1 MDNIVL
7 GYDDTDASQRALARA
22 AELAQALH
30 AKLTVISVAP
40 LLAGAARSA
49 GPTDSADSPARHSA
63 ELRAA
68 RAYLEG
74 QGISA
79 DYDQPIGEPA
89 DAIIDLAARAN
100 ADLIVVGTREPSTL
114 ARLFGQSVSESIT
127 HKARC
132 DVMVVH

>member
-22 AELAQALH
+22 AQLAEALH

-40 LLAGAARSA
+40 LLAGAGRST
-49 GPTDSADSPARHSA
+49 GPTDSADSPARHAA
-63 ELRAA
+63 ELHQA

-74 QGISA
+74 RGITA
-79 DYDQPIGEPA
+79 DYEEPVGDPA
-89 DAIIDLAARAN
+89 DAIIDLAGRAH

-114 ARLFGQSVSESIT
+114 ARLFGQSVSETIT

-132 DVMVVH
+132 DVLVVH

>member
-22 AELAQALH
+22 AEVVQAFH

-40 LLAGAARSA
+40 LLAGAGRSA

-63 ELRAA
+63 ELQEA
-68 RAYLEG
+68 RSYLEG
-74 QGISA
+74 QGITA
-79 DYDQPIGEPA
+79 DYEEPVGDPA
-89 DAIIDLAARAN
+89 DAIIDLAGRAN
-100 ADLIVVGTREPSTL
+100 ADLIVVGSRDHSAL

-132 DVMVVH
+132 DVLVVH